1 MSESTIPTT
10 FGLAAKNISA
20 FAMALNEK
28 TGEQIDSLAK
38 IAASRKMSCTSSDAT
53 WSDVHAVEVRHF
65 TASVLTM
72 TDLLT
77 NHAKRPN
84 QSLQLTAG
92 RHDDQLYF
100 HEALVDLSKARSRQR

>member
-1 MSESTIPTT
+1 
-10 FGLAAKNISA
+10 
-20 FAMALNEK
+20 MALNK
-28 TGEQIDSLAK
+28 TTGEQIDSLAT
-38 IAASRKMSCTSSDAT
+38 IVASRKASCTSSDAT

-92 RHDDQLYF
+92 RRNNQFYF
-100 HEALVDLSKARSRQR
+100 MRTLSMLRRLGSASGS

>member
-20 FAMALNEK
+20 FAMALNK
-28 TGEQIDSLAK
+28 MTGEQIDSLAT
-38 IAASRKMSCTSSDAT
+38 IAASRKASCTSSDAT
-53 WSDVHAVEVRHF
+53 WSDVHAVQVRHF

-92 RHDDQLYF
+92 RRDDQIYYMKHL
-100 HEALVDLSKARSRQR
+100 

>member
-38 IAASRKMSCTSSDAT
+38 IAAGVTKDELHIFGC
-53 WSDVHAVEVRHF
+53 DVERCP
-65 TASVLTM
+65 
-72 TDLLT
+72 
-77 NHAKRPN
+77 RC
-84 QSLQLTAG
+84 G
-92 RHDDQLYF
+92 G
-100 HEALVDLSKARSRQR
+100 EALYCECPYDDRSIDEPCKKT